1 MSALALLAASAAGTA
16 VLLASQSRPATMP
29 PGEPGAHPAA
39 STSSSEE
46 AGSRRAAV
54 VVAVGVALAVLLL
67 APGWLALAAP
77 VASVLAWRRA
87 SRLESGV
94 ARRRRQ
100 RLEDEL
106 PHVVDLV
113 RALVDSGAAPDRALR
128 SVASVVSPGVRE
140 ELRPWVGR
148 LALGSDPV
156 AVWSELGRHPQ
167 LGRLGTSLHRAA
179 VTGAPVSEALRRLSD
194 DLRSARRADVQ
205 RRVRQVEVRATAPL
219 GACLLPA
226 FVLIGVVPL
235 VAGAAQ
241 GLVLG

>member
-1 MSALALLAASAAGTA
+1 MTALALLAASAAGTA
-16 VLLASQSRPATMP
+16 VLLASQSRPVTTPRGGTGAGP
-29 PGEPGAHPAA
+29 PAP
-39 STSSSEE
+39 TSRSEQ

-54 VVAVGVALAVLLL
+54 VAAAGVALAVLLL

-100 RLEDEL
+100 RLESEL

-128 SVASVVSPGVRE
+128 SVASVVSPDVRD

-148 LALGSDPV
+148 LALGSDPA
-156 AVWSELGRHPQ
+156 AVWSELGSHPQ

-194 DLRSARRADVQ
+194 DLRSAQRTDVQ